1 MEEEYILET
10 FGNRLES
17 FGNKILIA
25 IAIGAAARIVET
37 VIKAFK
43 VRNAPSAETKEPV
56 FEEAARKERN
66 TTFSEIEP
74 TYILTT
80 PMETKKQKK
89 KGMPANKPNRTEHH
103 AAEEKQ
109 RTHNNAADTEK
120 AKPAVSIDDFDLRKA
135 IIYSEIMTP
144 KFKEEQR

>member
-1 MEEEYILET
+1 MEDILENL
-10 FGNRLES
+10 GIVL
-17 FGNKILIA
+17 LIVISVA
-25 IAIGAAARIVET
+25 AQIA
-37 VIKAFK
+37 KAVKKASK
-43 VRNAPSAETKEPV
+43 VRNAPSAETEEPALA
-56 FEEAARKERN
+56 ENADKKKN

-80 PMETKKQKK
+80 PMKTKKQKK
-89 KGMPANKPNRTEHH
+89 KGIPANKPNRTEHH

-109 RTHNNAADTEK
+109 RTHNKTTDTEK

>member
-1 MEEEYILET
+1 MEDILENL
-10 FGNRLES
+10 GIVL
-17 FGNKILIA
+17 LIVISVA
-25 IAIGAAARIVET
+25 AQIAKTVKKASKARNT
-37 VIKAFK
+37 
-43 VRNAPSAETKEPV
+43 PSAETDEPV
-56 FEEAARKERN
+56 FERTAGKERD
-66 TTFSEIEP
+66 TTFSEIKP
-74 TYILTT
+74 TYIPTT

-89 KGMPANKPNRTEHH
+89 KGIPANKPNRTEHH

>member
-1 MEEEYILET
+1 MEDILENL
-10 FGNRLES
+10 GI
-17 FGNKILIA
+17 ILLIVISVAAQIA
-25 IAIGAAARIVET
+25 KAAK
-37 VIKAFK
+37 KASK
-43 VRNAPSAETKEPV
+43 VRNAPSAETEKPV

-74 TYILTT
+74 TYTLTT

-89 KGMPANKPNRTEHH
+89 KVMPANKPNRTEHH

-109 RTHNNAADTEK
+109 RTYNNAADIEK

-144 KFKEEQR
+144 KFKEE

>member
-1 MEEEYILET
+1 MEDILENL
-10 FGNRLES
+10 GIVL
-17 FGNKILIA
+17 LIVISVA
-25 IAIGAAARIVET
+25 AQIAKAVKKASKARNT
-37 VIKAFK
+37 
-43 VRNAPSAETKEPV
+43 PSAETEEPV
-56 FEEAARKERN
+56 FEEAAREERD
-66 TTFSEIEP
+66 TTFSEIEQ

-103 AAEEKQ
+103 AAEEEQ
-109 RTHNNAADTEK
+109 RTYNKTTDTEK

>member
-1 MEEEYILET
+1 MEDILENL
-10 FGNRLES
+10 GIVL
-17 FGNKILIA
+17 LIVISVA
-25 IAIGAAARIVET
+25 AQIAKAAK
-37 VIKAFK
+37 KASK
-43 VRNAPSAETKEPV
+43 VRNAPSAETEESV

-89 KGMPANKPNRTEHH
+89 KGIPANKLNRTEHH

-109 RTHNNAADTEK
+109 RTHNKAANTEK

-144 KFKEEQR
+144 KFKEE

>member
-1 MEEEYILET
+1 MEDILENL
-10 FGNRLES
+10 GIVL
-17 FGNKILIA
+17 LIVISVA
-25 IAIGAAARIVET
+25 AQIAKAAK
-37 VIKAFK
+37 KASK
-43 VRNAPSAETKEPV
+43 VRNAPSTETEEPV
-56 FEEAARKERN
+56 FEETARKGRN

-74 TYILTT
+74 TYIPTT

-89 KGMPANKPNRTEHH
+89 KGIPANKPNRTEHH

-109 RTHNNAADTEK
+109 RTHNKAADTEK

-144 KFKEEQR
+144 KFKEE

>member
-1 MEEEYILET
+1 MEDILENL
-10 FGNRLES
+10 GI
-17 FGNKILIA
+17 ILLIVISVAVQIA
-25 IAIGAAARIVET
+25 KAAK
-37 VIKAFK
+37 KASK
-43 VRNAPSAETKEPV
+43 VRNAPSAETEKPV

-80 PMETKKQKK
+80 PLETKKQKK
-89 KGMPANKPNRTEHH
+89 KGMPANKPSHTEQHH
-103 AAEEKQ
+103 ATEEKQ
-109 RTHNNAADTEK
+109 RTHNKAADTEK

-144 KFKEEQR
+144 KFKEE

>member
-1 MEEEYILET
+1 MEDILENL
-10 FGNRLES
+10 GIVL
-17 FGNKILIA
+17 LIVISVA
-25 IAIGAAARIVET
+25 AQIAKAAK
-37 VIKAFK
+37 KASK
-43 VRNAPSAETKEPV
+43 VRNAPSAETEESV

-89 KGMPANKPNRTEHH
+89 KGMPANKPSHTEQHH

-144 KFKEEQR
+144 KFKEE

>member
-1 MEEEYILET
+1 MEDILENL
-10 FGNRLES
+10 GIVL
-17 FGNKILIA
+17 LIVISVA
-25 IAIGAAARIVET
+25 AQIAKAAKKASKARNT
-37 VIKAFK
+37 
-43 VRNAPSAETKEPV
+43 PSAETDEPV
-56 FEEAARKERN
+56 FEEVARKERD

-89 KGMPANKPNRTEHH
+89 KGIPANKPNRTEHT
-103 AAEEKQ
+103 AEEKQ
-109 RTHNNAADTEK
+109 RAHNRAVDADK

>member
-1 MEEEYILET
+1 MEDILENL
-10 FGNRLES
+10 GI
-17 FGNKILIA
+17 ILLIVISVAAQIA
-25 IAIGAAARIVET
+25 KAAK
-37 VIKAFK
+37 KASK
-43 VRNAPSAETKEPV
+43 VRNVPSTETKEPV

-74 TYILTT
+74 TYTLKT

-89 KGMPANKPNRTEHH
+89 KGISANKPSHTEQHH

-109 RTHNNAADTEK
+109 RTHNNAADIEK
-120 AKPAVSIDDFDLRKA
+120 AKPATSIDDFDLRKA

-144 KFKEEQR
+144 KFKEE

>member
-1 MEEEYILET
+1 MKDILENL
-10 FGNRLES
+10 GIVL
-17 FGNKILIA
+17 LIVISVA
-25 IAIGAAARIVET
+25 AQIAKAAKKASKARNT
-37 VIKAFK
+37 
-43 VRNAPSAETKEPV
+43 PSAETDEPV
-56 FEEAARKERN
+56 FEEVARKERD

-89 KGMPANKPNRTEHH
+89 KGMPANKPNRTEHN

-109 RTHNNAADTEK
+109 RTHNKAVDTEK

>member
-1 MEEEYILET
+1 MEDILENL
-10 FGNRLES
+10 GIVL
-17 FGNKILIA
+17 LIVISVA
-25 IAIGAAARIVET
+25 AQIAKAVKKASKARNT
-37 VIKAFK
+37 
-43 VRNAPSAETKEPV
+43 PSAETDEPV
-56 FEEAARKERN
+56 FERTAGKERD
-66 TTFSEIEP
+66 TTFSEIEL
-74 TYILTT
+74 TYIPTT

-89 KGMPANKPNRTEHH
+89 KGIPANKPNRTEHH

-144 KFKEEQR
+144 KFKEE